1 VREESLTGVEA
12 TLFSETPTFGLRRF
26 PVERTVLTREH
37 VEVDTPWGPVRMK
50 LGRYDDLLLTASP
63 EHDDC
68 ARVAREA
75 SVTLRE
81 VDEAARRAWAAS
93 ADRVDGRADP
103 Q

>member
-1 VREESLTGVEA
+1 
-12 TLFSETPTFGLRRF
+12 
-26 PVERTVLTREH
+26 
-37 VEVDTPWGPVRMK
+37 MK